1 MRTLE
6 KIDPGQLM
14 LLVMFTVPS
23 TIQLTLPRMLAK
35 VAQESGWMSALLGS
49 VLGFFVLALSAL
61 VALRLPPGPLPTALE
76 ALLGKFWGKA
86 VCLFLAVCLFSYIPL
101 MHRIFGTAIN
111 VGMMPFTPL
120 SVLLIIFSINIF
132 LLVYLGLETIARS
145 AQAFFPVLLL
155 FFLFVVIGALPLMSL
170 QRLKPF
176 FGNGLWPIIQGT
188 SLVTPYFGEGVIVL
202 ALIPS
207 LSDQKKAW
215 RSIGLASFFIGLV
228 FTDVTVASLAAFG
241 ATWTASV
248 PYPVLRLARNV
259 AIGRF
264 IHRFEPFFMAVW
276 YISVYIK
283 TSLLVFL
290 TGKLLAAVFN
300 QENYRLLCAIILI
313 LAFPLAFLPPDQLSV
328 FHLQFGF
335 AKVVSIVVGV
345 VLPLVLLPFTFK
357 GGVQK

>member
-1 MRTLE
+1 M
-6 KIDPGQLM
+6 
-14 LLVMFTVPS
+14 
-23 TIQLTLPRMLAK
+23 
-35 VAQESGWMSALLGS
+35 
-49 VLGFFVLALSAL
+49 
-61 VALRLPPGPLPTALE
+61 
-76 ALLGKFWGKA
+76 
-86 VCLFLAVCLFSYIPL
+86 
-101 MHRIFGTAIN
+101 
-111 VGMMPFTPL
+111 
-120 SVLLIIFSINIF
+120 
-132 LLVYLGLETIARS
+132 
-145 AQAFFPVLLL
+145 
-155 FFLFVVIGALPLMSL
+155 
-170 QRLKPF
+170 
-176 FGNGLWPIIQGT
+176 
-188 SLVTPYFGEGVIVL
+188 
-202 ALIPS
+202 
-207 LSDQKKAW
+207 
-215 RSIGLASFFIGLV
+215 
-228 FTDVTVASLAAFG
+228 ASLAAFG

-357 GGVQK
+357 GGVQNEKESALAAFSCGASSGRMLGRNRDRKSQIYYGDGNR

>member
-1 MRTLE
+1 M
-6 KIDPGQLM
+6 
-14 LLVMFTVPS
+14 
-23 TIQLTLPRMLAK
+23 
-35 VAQESGWMSALLGS
+35 
-49 VLGFFVLALSAL
+49 
-61 VALRLPPGPLPTALE
+61 
-76 ALLGKFWGKA
+76 
-86 VCLFLAVCLFSYIPL
+86 
-101 MHRIFGTAIN
+101 
-111 VGMMPFTPL
+111 
-120 SVLLIIFSINIF
+120 
-132 LLVYLGLETIARS
+132 
-145 AQAFFPVLLL
+145 
-155 FFLFVVIGALPLMSL
+155 
-170 QRLKPF
+170 
-176 FGNGLWPIIQGT
+176 
-188 SLVTPYFGEGVIVL
+188 
-202 ALIPS
+202 
-207 LSDQKKAW
+207 
-215 RSIGLASFFIGLV
+215 
-228 FTDVTVASLAAFG
+228 
-241 ATWTASV
+241 
-248 PYPVLRLARNV
+248 RLARNV